1 MTNYEF
7 NLIEQKFDVC
17 FLTLDET
24 NLPRSLHQIVLITQ
38 NTYTSDE
45 VFRQCRNWS
54 EVRSTLF
61 HLRSKQKLLFSLN
74 NSISLFDTHIL
85 HTRSTQSYDFLWTVL
100 CTLKYSLTDKSRPH
114 FKASER
120 IMIGSRWSSR

>member
-17 FLTLDET
+17 FLTLDQT

-38 NTYTSDE
+38 NTCTSDE

-61 HLRSKQKLLFSLN
+61 HLRSKQILLFSLN

-85 HTRSTQSYDFLWTVL
+85 HTRSTQIYDFLWTVL
-100 CTLKYSLTDKSRPH
+100 CTLKYSLSDKSRPH